1 MNSSVAQLLGVK
13 DNPMLNY
20 PEAKRVFVDGLTR
33 DAIAHES
40 GRFRNVGE
48 GFDNLDCKLP
58 RNQGAEFDKFFIA
71 LNFWDGWIDA
81 RNHDW
86 KYYQGIR
93 QADWPRLARSIA
105 SDLSRDKE
113 ISDPLVLEHF
123 DFRQR
128 GESRGALARL
138 LDRILR

>member
-1 MNSSVAQLLGVK
+1 
-13 DNPMLNY
+13 MLNY
-20 PEAKRVFVDGLTR
+20 PEAKQLFVDGLTR

-40 GRFRNVGE
+40 GQFRDVGE
-48 GFDNLDCKLP
+48 GFDNLDYELP
-58 RNQGAEFDKFFIA
+58 RNQGAEFDKLFIA

-86 KYYQGIR
+86 KYYQGIK

-105 SDLSRDKE
+105 SELSQDKE

-128 GESRGALARL
+128 GESKGALARL